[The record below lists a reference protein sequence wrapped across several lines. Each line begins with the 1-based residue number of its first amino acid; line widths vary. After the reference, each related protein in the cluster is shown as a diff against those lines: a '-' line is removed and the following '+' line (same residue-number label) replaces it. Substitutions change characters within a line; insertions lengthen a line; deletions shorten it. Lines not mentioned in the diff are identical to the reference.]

1 MLDRQPY
8 LPVSSLNAD
17 SRHLAQW
24 ADEAIKAQSDFMKR
38 ATSLQTEHDRKH
50 MEERLKRM
58 EPLTIFEP
66 DQYVKVVYPR
76 GAIGQRPPSKLHMN
90 WKGPYQVVNRRR
102 GEYELRDPARP
113 KTFWVSERLAALS
126 VPRG

>member
-1 MLDRQPY
+1 MTRRKHVGPKNLLFVQRIINTAVHESIGVAPYQLLFGNSIMLDRQPY
-8 LPVSSLNAD
+8 LPVSCLNAE

-38 ATSLQTEHDRKH
+38 ATALQTEHDRKH

-66 DQYVKVVYPR
+66 DQ
-76 GAIGQRPPSKLHMN
+76 
-90 WKGPYQVVNRRR
+90 
-102 GEYELRDPARP
+102 
-113 KTFWVSERLAALS
+113 
-126 VPRG
+126 